1 MAEVKNIFDIAGR
14 SMAAQMI
21 RLNTVASNLA
31 NAGTVTGNEKNAFR
45 ALKLQ
50 FLKLNLLMH

>member
-14 SMAAQMI
+14 SMAAQMV

-31 NAGTVTGNEKNAFR
+31 MKKAPIER
-45 ALKLQ
+45 
-50 FLKLNLLMH
+50 